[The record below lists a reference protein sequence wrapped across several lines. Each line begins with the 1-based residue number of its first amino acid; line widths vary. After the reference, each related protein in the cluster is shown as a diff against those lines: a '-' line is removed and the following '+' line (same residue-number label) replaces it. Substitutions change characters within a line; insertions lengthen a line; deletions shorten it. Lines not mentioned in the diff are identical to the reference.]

1 MITGT
6 TIWGRFSSIQRADH
20 LAATTIKHCPNNRST
35 RVGAVRML
43 FGQKPGCRLRAANPL
58 SAERS

>member
-35 RVGAVRML
+35 RVGVAVGPML
-43 FGQKPGCRLRAANPL
+43 SRWAEAWLPPASGQSTVR
-58 SAERS
+58 